1 MDEITRKEIAPM
13 KTAVIYARYSSERQT
28 EQSIEGQIR
37 ECMMYAEQHDMMVV
51 DTYIDRAMTGTNDN
65 RNDFQR
71 MLKDAQKKAWEVVL
85 VYKLDRFSRNKYE
98 MAIHKKTLRDYGIS
112 LVSAKE
118 HIPDGPEGII
128 LESLLEGMAEYYS
141 VELAQKV
148 SRGMRETRIKG
159 NYAGG
164 GIPYGYKI
172 VNRKFV
178 ISEDEAKIVVR
189 IYEMYASGVI
199 AKNIIKA
206 LTEEGITRR
215 SGKPFTTAM
224 IYGILQNERYIGIYR
239 HKTEG
244 VYTNTFPPIVP
255 QHLFEIVQEIV
266 AENRH
271 GKHPKDVVYLLRNKL
286 KCGYC
291 GKSVT
296 SESGT
301 SRTGVVVR
309 YYKCSTRKKN
319 SSKCHKASIRKEILE
334 QLIVDVTLKVLNNPQ
349 TIDTITERV
358 FEAHERRIADTS
370 VINILVAE
378 RDKIRKA
385 LDNMLSAVEQGI
397 ITSSTKQ
404 RIEELEAALEVAD
417 GKIVVERSKSK
428 VQITPDD
435 IKKFILKALK
445 KEPRL
450 MIKMLVKEV
459 ILYDDKV
466 EVYYNCIDKKKPDDL
481 DHQAFCVYRQDCDID
496 PKNFGL
502 YRNVAGYAFALEM
515 YF

>member
-1 MDEITRKEIAPM
+1 M

-28 EQSIEGQIR
+28 EQSIEGQLR
-37 ECMMYAEQHDMMVV
+37 ECMAYAEHHDMMVV

-71 MLKDAQKKAWEVVL
+71 MLKDAQKKAWDVVL

-98 MAIHKKTLRDYGIS
+98 MAIHKKTLRDYDIS

-141 VELAQKV
+141 AELAQKV

-164 GIPYGYKI
+164 GIPYGYK
-172 VNRKFV
+172 VENRKFV
-178 ISEDEAKIVVR
+178 VSEDEAQIVIR

-199 AKNIIKA
+199 AKNIIKT
-206 LTEEGITRR
+206 LTDEGIMHS
-215 SGKPFTTAM
+215 SGKPFTRAI
-224 IYGILQNERYIGIYR
+224 IYGILQNERYIGVYH

-244 VYTNTFPPIVP
+244 AYTQTFPPIVP
-255 QHLFEIVQEIV
+255 QHLFDTVRAI
-266 AENRH
+266 AEGNRH
-271 GKHPKDVVYLLRNKL
+271 GKHPEEVVYLLRNKL

-291 GKSVT
+291 GKSIT

-301 SRTGVVVR
+301 SRNGTVVR
-309 YYKCSTRKKN
+309 YYKCSTRKKD
-319 SSKCHKASIRKEILE
+319 STKCHKTPIRKEILE

-349 TIDTITERV
+349 TIDAIADRV
-358 FEAHERRIADTS
+358 FEAHEKRLDDTS
-370 VINILVAE
+370 VIHILEAE

-404 RIEELEAALEVAD
+404 RIEELEAALEVAE
-417 GKIVVERSKSK
+417 GKVLVEKSK
-428 VQITPDD
+428 NKVQLTPAD

-450 MIKMLVKEV
+450 MIKTLVKEV

-481 DHQAFCVYRQDCDID
+481 DHRAFCIYRQDCDIG

-502 YRNVAGYAFALEM
+502 SWKVSGCAFALEM